1 MDTDSLLESLVTENT
16 TKIVLLVIDGLG
28 GLPLEPHGKTELG
41 TAKTPNL
48 DKLSS
53 LSSCGLLDSVS
64 PGITPGSGPSH
75 LALFGYDPIKYNIG
89 RGVLSA
95 LGIDFDL
102 QKGDIC
108 ARANFATL
116 DSKGVITDRRAGR
129 ISTETNVELCKLLRT
144 RIKIPPEY
152 KLFIETEKEHRAVLI
167 LRGEGLDENISD
179 TDPQKIGIKPIP
191 PQALHPKAEDTAE
204 LFNNILTQVQ
214 RILKDQS
221 KANTLLLRGF
231 AKYHP
236 YITMEERF
244 GLHSLAIA
252 GYPMYRGLAKLVGMD
267 VTPPTKDLE
276 EGIKLLKENFV
287 HYDFFY
293 VHVKKTDS
301 YGEDGNFNAKVK
313 EIENVDKLIP
323 KIIDLK
329 PDVFVVTSDHSTP
342 SKLKAHSWHPNP
354 VLLYSQYC
362 MQDDLKCFDEL
373 NCAQGSLGRQ
383 PSLNLM
389 PLILANALRLKKYGA

>member
-1 MDTDSLLESLVTENT
+1 MQPELLESLVTDNT
-16 TKIVLLVIDGLG
+16 TKIVLLVMDGLG

-48 DKLSS
+48 AKLAAV
-53 LSSCGLLDSVS
+53 SSCGLLDPVS

-102 QKGDIC
+102 QQGDIC
-108 ARANFATL
+108 VRANFATV
-116 DSKGVITDRRAGR
+116 DKNGVITDRRAGR
-129 ISTETNVELCKLLRT
+129 ISTETNVELCKLIRT
-144 RIKIPPEY
+144 KINVPDEY
-152 KLFIETEKEHRAVLI
+152 GLFIETEKEHRAAIV

-179 TDPQKIGIKPIP
+179 TDPQKTGIKPLP
-191 PQALHPKAEDTAE
+191 ASALHPKAEDTAE
-204 LFNNILTQVQ
+204 LFNNIIGQIQ
-214 RILKDQS
+214 RILKDQP

-236 YITMEERF
+236 YPSIEERF
-244 GLHSLAIA
+244 GLHGLAIA

-267 VTPPTKDLE
+267 VAPATKDLE
-276 EGIKLLKENFV
+276 ESIKVLKGDFA

-301 YGEDGNFNAKVK
+301 YGEDGNFKAKVK
-313 EIENVDKLIP
+313 EIESTDKLIP
-323 KIIDLK
+323 RILDLK

-342 SKLKAHSWHPNP
+342 SKLKSHSWHPNP
-354 VLLYSQYC
+354 TLLYSQYC
-362 MQDDLKCFDEL
+362 MQDGLKEFDESH
-373 NCAQGSLGRQ
+373 CSQGSLGRQ

-389 PLILANALRLKKYGA
+389 PLMLAHALRLKKYGA

>member
-1 MDTDSLLESLVTENT
+1 MNADSLIESLVTENT

-41 TAKTPNL
+41 AAKTPNL
-48 DKLSS
+48 DKLAAI
-53 LSSCGLLDSVS
+53 SSCGLLDPVG

-75 LALFGYDPIKYNIG
+75 LALFGYDPIKNNIG

-102 QKGDIC
+102 QQGDIC
-108 ARANFATL
+108 VRANFATV
-116 DSKGVITDRRAGR
+116 DKNGVITDRRAGR
-129 ISTETNVELCKLLRT
+129 IPTETNAELCKLLRT
-144 RIKIPPEY
+144 KIKIPPEY
-152 KLFIETEKEHRAVLI
+152 RLFIETEKEHRAALV
-167 LRGEGLDENISD
+167 LRGEGLDENLSD
-179 TDPQKIGIKPIP
+179 SDPQKTGIKPLP
-191 PQALHPKAEDTAE
+191 VQALHPKAEDTAE
-204 LFNNILTQVQ
+204 LFNNITVQ
-214 RILKDQS
+214 IQRLLKDQS
-221 KANTLLLRGF
+221 KANILLMRGF
-231 AKYHP
+231 ARYHP
-236 YITMEERF
+236 YPTMEERF
-244 GLHSLAIA
+244 GLHSLAVA

-267 VTPPTKDLE
+267 VTPPAKDLE
-276 EGIKLLKENFV
+276 ESLRVLKENFA

-301 YGEDGNFNAKVK
+301 YGEDGNFRSKVK

-323 KIIDLK
+323 RIMNLK
-329 PDVFVVTSDHSTP
+329 PDVFAITSDHSTP
-342 SKLKAHSWHPNP
+342 SKLKAHSWHLNP

-362 MQDDLKCFDEL
+362 RQDGLKKFSEYHCR
-373 NCAQGSLGRQ
+373 QGSLGRQ